1 MQKLVKKLAWM
12 SGASSKGIIVNMEK
26 IKLKISD
33 MRLLNITVF
42 KDEIE
47 IYKGKVE
54 DAPEEVKNM
63 EYKDIKFDGVDVILK
78 V

>member
-1 MQKLVKKLAWM
+1 M
-12 SGASSKGIIVNMEK
+12 SGVSSKGIIINMEK

-63 EYKDIKFDGVDVILK
+63 EYKNIKFDGVDVILK

>member
-1 MQKLVKKLAWM
+1 
-12 SGASSKGIIVNMEK
+12 MEK

-54 DAPEEVKNM
+54 DAPEDIKNM

>member
-1 MQKLVKKLAWM
+1 MLIGM
-12 SGASSKGIIVNMEK
+12 SGVYSKGILINMEK
-26 IKLKISD
+26 IRLKISD

-54 DAPEEVKNM
+54 DAPEDIKNM
-63 EYKDIKFDGVDVILK
+63 EYKDIRFDGVDVILK